1 MMYLVANIL
10 THCGYDVNKLDI
22 KVTLNEPVQISA
34 DVISKYSDIAD
45 LLKSFKEVNP
55 QMTPTNQ
62 FQLLIKLGMP
72 VDIANLICRNTS
84 TFDIDSAED
93 LGKFLKDQKI
103 VNAPGATAAADDIE
117 ESIVKNT
124 VRDTLT
130 SKVFLAENYYLA
142 LKLNQFAEENRKN
155 TDRSLKE
162 SLLSSKKKPLTEDG
176 KQN

>member
-1 MMYLVANIL
+1 MNLVENVL
-10 THCGYDVNKLDI
+10 TQWGNDVNKIAI

-84 TFDIDSAED
+84 IFDIDSAED
-93 LGKFLKDQKI
+93 LSKFLKDQKI
-103 VNAPGATAAADDIE
+103 INAPGATAAADGME
-117 ESIVKNT
+117 ESIKLQVK
-124 VRDTLT
+124 DSLT
-130 SKVFLAENYYLA
+130 GKVFLAENYYLA
-142 LKLNQFAEENRKN
+142 LKL
-155 TDRSLKE
+155 
-162 SLLSSKKKPLTEDG
+162 
-176 KQN
+176 